1 MKTVEVNNSVWT
13 EERILNIII
22 KSDEQMIRAM
32 MKIYDYQTIAERRI
46 GGTTEHNGV
55 GFTGVDGTIL
65 SSFCD
70 CYIKYR
76 RLTERQM
83 VIVRKKMP
91 KYVKQLLKIIAIENG
106 SEIKSIRKP
115 RLVK

>member
-1 MKTVEVNNSVWT
+1 MKTVEINNSVWT
-13 EERILNIII
+13 EERILNTIM
-22 KSDEQMIRAM
+22 KSDDQMIKAM

-55 GFTGVDGTIL
+55 GFTGVDGNIL

-70 CYIKYR
+70 CYMKYH

-83 VIVRKKMP
+83 IIVRKKMP
-91 KYVKQLLKIIAIENG
+91 KYVKQLLKIISIENNT
-106 SEIKSIRKP
+106 EIKTVRKP